1 MSFTINDDVTLT
13 SSASIDN
20 VRISGNTISSTDTDG
35 NIILA
40 PNGAGTVQ
48 TDNLQ
53 LDGNTISSTNTDG
66 NIVLSPDGAGTV
78 QTDNLQL
85 DGNTISST
93 DTDGDL
99 MLTPNGN
106 GNVGIA
112 NTTPN
117 GKLDIGG
124 NTDGAIQVVLT
135 RGLDTDFQLQAITSS
150 SSSANGA
157 IVSKFGLRHLTNETA
172 LFNFI
177 RGGTAA
183 DGSIA
188 FITNNSERMRIN
200 SSGDIGIGTSGPQ
213 AALHV
218 QRVGTGTSV
227 QTYGTRRYF
236 RYDTGLT
243 YAPGTGDAGNQMS
256 IYSRFRIVA
265 NDYIISHGSSIFS
278 DRRIKDN
285 IVDVED
291 DQCLQKIRLL
301 KPKNYTY
308 KDTVAKGSAPV
319 WGFIAQEV
327 SDVLDYAVEKIQ
339 QIIPSIYKLAS
350 VSEDGYVLTFDDPV
364 SLELMDSIKL
374 QIRTLVHEELDVI
387 VSEIISSTSVRLSE
401 PLSENHHTGLLDDEN
416 IVRKVFVYGQYVDDF
431 HILKKDA
438 IFTVAVAALQ
448 EVDRRQVD
456 DNERILEL
464 ENENNTL
471 KVEINTLKQQMA
483 LVMQNLGL

>member
-1 MSFTINDDVTLT
+1 MLI
-13 SSASIDN
+13 
-20 VRISGNTISSTDTDG
+20 
-35 NIILA
+35 
-40 PNGAGTVQ
+40 
-48 TDNLQ
+48 
-53 LDGNTISSTNTDG
+53 
-66 NIVLSPDGAGTV
+66 PDG
-78 QTDNLQL
+78 D
-85 DGNTISST
+85 
-93 DTDGDL
+93 
-99 MLTPNGN
+99 

-112 NTTPN
+112 NATPT

-124 NTDGAIQVVLT
+124 NTDGAIQAILT

-150 SSSANGA
+150 SSSVNGA
-157 IVSKFGLRHLTNETA
+157 IVSKFGLRHGTNETA

-177 RGGTAA
+177 RGGTAG

-200 SSGDIGIGTSGPQ
+200 SSGDVGIGTNNPQ
-213 AALHV
+213 AAFHV
-218 QRVGTGTSV
+218 QRVGTGTAV

-236 RYDTGLT
+236 RYNTGLT
-243 YAPGTGDAGNQMS
+243 YAPGTGDAGNTMS
-256 IYSRFRIVA
+256 IYSRYRIVA

-308 KDTVAKGSAPV
+308 KDTVAKGTAPV

-327 SDVLDYAVEKIQ
+327 SEVLDYAVEKTQ

-350 VSEDGYVLTFDDPV
+350 VSQDGYVLTFDDPV
-364 SLELMDSIKL
+364 SLEMMDTIKL
-374 QIRTLVHEELDVI
+374 QIRTLVHEELDVT
-387 VSEIISSTSVRLSE
+387 VSEMLSSTSVRLME
-401 PLSENHHTGLLDDEN
+401 PLKEEHHTGLLDDECIN
-416 IVRKVFVYGQYVDDF
+416 GKVFVYGQWVDDF
-431 HILKKDA
+431 HVLKKDA

-448 EVDRRQVD
+448 EVDRRQVA

-464 ENENNTL
+464 ENENAAL
-471 KVEINTLKQQMA
+471 QSEVNTLKQQMA
-483 LVMQNLGL
+483 LVMHKLGL